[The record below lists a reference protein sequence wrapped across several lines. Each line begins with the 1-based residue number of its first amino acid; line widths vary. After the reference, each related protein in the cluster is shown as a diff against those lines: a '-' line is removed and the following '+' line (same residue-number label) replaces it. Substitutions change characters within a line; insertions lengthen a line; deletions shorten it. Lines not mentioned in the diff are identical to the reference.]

1 MPTGGLNAY
10 YWYQIIALDSAKPVP
25 AIEVLLYM
33 VQIPGSFMLEI
44 ADLMLVKLQLGDGFK
59 SL

>member
-1 MPTGGLNAY
+1 MKYNST
-10 YWYQIIALDSAKPVP
+10 ALPKPVR
-25 AIEVLLYM
+25 AIEVLLYKI
-33 VQIPGSFMLEI
+33 QIPGSFMLEI